1 MTMKKKKSNA
11 ENATNKER
19 VLKDTNEKQ
28 IMNSNGEIIL
38 YQPDENVKIEV
49 RIIDN
54 TVWLN
59 RKQLSLLFDRDIKTI
74 GKHIN
79 NALEEEL
86 KDMATV
92 ANFAIVQSEGN
103 RLVNRTIEYYNLDMV
118 LSVGYRVKSNRGVKY
133 RKWANRVLKEYL
145 LRGYSVNNRLEHLEQ
160 RVSRTE
166 EKIDFFV
173 RTSLPPQQGIFF
185 DGQVFDAY
193 KFVCDL
199 VRKAQRSIVLI
210 DNYVDETVLTL
221 LDKRSDGVS
230 ATIYTKLMDDKL
242 SLDLK
247 RHNEQYRSIEVIQF
261 NKAHDRFFLIDDEVY
276 QIGASIKDLGKK
288 WFAFTL
294 LRDSTA
300 LELINRIK

>member
-1 MTMKKKKSNA
+1 
-11 ENATNKER
+11 
-19 VLKDTNEKQ
+19 
-28 IMNSNGEIIL
+28 
-38 YQPDENVKIEV
+38 
-49 RIIDN
+49 
-54 TVWLN
+54 
-59 RKQLSLLFDRDIKTI
+59 
-74 GKHIN
+74 
-79 NALEEEL
+79 
-86 KDMATV
+86 MATV

-145 LRGYSVNNRLEHLEQ
+145 LRGYSVNNRLERLEQ